1 MENKNNNNKTIDTI
15 DKNENLKILD
25 DDNNNTN
32 LDDIEK
38 FMNEIRPLYPPLIT
52 PELLMPKPFSSNS
65 SRKLSSGIN
74 YKRKKESNVK
84 FPNAFIAYRMEFC
97 RQLKNKRMCLTMQD
111 VSYFASR
118 LWKKEPC
125 DVKKTYTQL
134 ANDAKLLYE
143 KRKKELLLIK
153 EKQQQIENENIM
165 QQQLQQQSNSINISS
180 SSNSLDSSLFQE
192 NTNLMDMGQIP
203 QIFSSSLEM
212 NSTYNIPAT
221 DPCNLVLFNN
231 FLPPFEDFNIQPS
244 IVPQNYF
251 SPGFFHYMI

>member
-1 MENKNNNNKTIDTI
+1 MENNNNKTIDMI
-15 DKNENLKILD
+15 DKKENLKI
-25 DDNNNTN
+25 DNNDNTN
-32 LDDIEK
+32 HDDIEK

-52 PELLMPKPFSSNS
+52 PELLMPKTPPSTS

-143 KRKKELLLIK
+143 KRKKELLLVK
-153 EKQQQIENENIM
+153 EKQQQIENENII
-165 QQQLQQQSNSINISS
+165 QQQLQQQTNSINISS
-180 SSNSLDSSLFQE
+180 SSSLDPSFFQE
-192 NTNLMDMGQIP
+192 NTNSMDMSQIP
-203 QIFSSSLEM
+203 QIFSSLEM
-212 NSTYNIPAT
+212 SSTHNIPAT
-221 DPCNLVLFNN
+221 NPCNLVLFNN
-231 FLPPFEDFNIQPS
+231 FLPPFEDFNLQPS

-251 SPGFFHYMI
+251 SPDFFLHYMI

>member
-1 MENKNNNNKTIDTI
+1 
-15 DKNENLKILD
+15 
-25 DDNNNTN
+25 
-32 LDDIEK
+32 
-38 FMNEIRPLYPPLIT
+38 MNEIRPLYPPLIT
-52 PELLMPKPFSSNS
+52 PELLMPKPSSSNS

-143 KRKKELLLIK
+143 K
-153 EKQQQIENENIM
+153 Q
-165 QQQLQQQSNSINISS
+165 
-180 SSNSLDSSLFQE
+180 
-192 NTNLMDMGQIP
+192 
-203 QIFSSSLEM
+203 M

-251 SPGFFHYMI
+251 SPETYLKYET